1 MKISVIICTHNPR
14 LDYLQLVL
22 KSLEEQTLAK
32 KEWEL
37 LLIDNRSDKSLKK
50 TVDLFWHP
58 YARIV
63 RENKLGLTHARMRG
77 IKESKT
83 EILIFV
89 DDDNVLNKDYLE
101 QAVSIAARL
110 PCLGCF
116 GAAKIIPL
124 FEKQPKKEVLEVA
137 DLLALRNILED
148 KWSNLPDDDY
158 VPWGAGLVVRASVAK
173 KHSAALRQRKSNM
186 QLDRSGHMLLSCGD
200 NDFSWTACKNGYAK
214 GVFTALRVSHLI
226 PDERL
231 KKSYLCQIAE
241 GHGFSHVL
249 LRAIHNKSLK
259 IFQEQPS
266 SLEIIKAIF
275 KNDTEVILRWLRNIY
290 IERKQAPLKRAV
302 MRAWK
307 RGIDRAIIQISR
319 ATRKSEKQNLR
330 H

>member
-89 DDDNVLNKDYLE
+89 DDDNILNKDYLE

-124 FEKQPKKEVLEVA
+124 FEKQPKKEILEVA
-137 DLLALRNILED
+137 DMLALRNILED

-173 KHSAALRQRKSNM
+173 KHSAALRKRKSNM

-231 KKSYLCQIAE
+231 KESYLCRIAE
-241 GHGFSHVL
+241 GHGFSHVFL
-249 LRAIHNKSLK
+249 HAIHKKNLDLIKT
-259 IFQEQPS
+259 QPS
-266 SLEIIKAIF
+266 KREVLKAF
-275 KNDTEVILRWLRNIY
+275 FEGNKKVIVQWLRCFYVRRN
-290 IERKQAPLKRAV
+290 QSPLKRAV
-302 MRAWK
+302 MSAFE
-307 RGIDRAIIQISR
+307 RGIRRAVAEIHEPNKRSNNKP
-319 ATRKSEKQNLR
+319 TK
-330 H
+330 